1 MPNRL
6 RILSTLV
13 MVLTIAFA
21 NVGLGQARAMAP
33 AEDFRILCAR
43 NGPVTIYVD
52 ASGRPTSP
60 PQVCA
65 DCALVL
71 SAMMPDLMPQ
81 LNSQRQVSSLVDLDG
96 GRLHT
101 GRAVVSRLARGPPPV

>member
-1 MPNRL
+1 MA
-6 RILSTLV
+6 
-13 MVLTIAFA
+13 LTIAVA
-21 NVGLGQARAMAP
+21 NVGLGQERAMAP
-33 AEDFRILCAR
+33 AEDLRILCAG
-43 NGPVTIYVD
+43 NSLVTIYVD

-65 DCALVL
+65 DRVLAL
-71 SAMMPDLMPQ
+71 SAVMPDLMPQ
-81 LNSQRQVSSLVDLDG
+81 LNRQRHVSSLVDLDG

>member
-33 AEDFRILCAR
+33 AEDFRILCAG
-43 NGPVTIYVD
+43 NGPVMIYVD

-71 SAMMPDLMPQ
+71 SAVMPDLMPQ
-81 LNSQRQVSSLVDLDG
+81 LNSQRQVSSLVDLGG
-96 GRLHT
+96 GRLNT

>member
-1 MPNRL
+1 
-6 RILSTLV
+6 
-13 MVLTIAFA
+13 MVLTIAVA

-33 AEDFRILCAR
+33 AEDLGFMCAG

-60 PQVCA
+60 TQVCA
-65 DCALVL
+65 DCALAL
-71 SAMMPDLMPQ
+71 SAAMPDLIPQ
-81 LNSQRQVSSLVDLDG
+81 LNRQRHVSSLVDLDG
-96 GRLHT
+96 RRLHT

>member
-1 MPNRL
+1 
-6 RILSTLV
+6 

-33 AEDFRILCAR
+33 AEDFRILCAG
-43 NGPVTIYVD
+43 NSLVTIYVD

-71 SAMMPDLMPQ
+71 SAVMPDLIQ
-81 LNSQRQVSSLVDLDG
+81 LNSQRQVFSLVDLDG

>member
-1 MPNRL
+1 MRKCL
-6 RILSTLV
+6 RIQYTLV

-33 AEDFRILCAR
+33 AEDFRVLCAG
-43 NGPVTIYVD
+43 NGPVMIYVD

-65 DCALVL
+65 DCALAL
-71 SAMMPDLMPQ
+71 SAVMPDLRPQ
-81 LNSQRQVSSLVDLDG
+81 LNRQRHVSSSADLDG